1 MKLKLCFLLCLC
13 LNIRVVA
20 QENIIARGLQ
30 PGQLVPVSAGLSAF
44 KGKLLII
51 DFWATWCSPCRTM
64 LPVGDSLNQV
74 FAGKAVILPVTYE
87 KEKIAGPVL
96 RSILSKGGTST
107 RAGVY
112 ADTILQRLFP
122 HQVIPHYVWV
132 DPSGRVRAI
141 TEAPAINGFAIRTA
155 LGGTYPSAQKQDLKI
170 PYNPARPL
178 FAAGNGGAGEALRY
192 HSLLSGY
199 VPGLRSGNSISAY
212 DSVRGQLFSAR
223 NISALWLFRMAY
235 GEGGRWFPPARIIN
249 HSQDSLTLETSV
261 SGQAFEQWLAS
272 GKGYCY
278 ELLLPPS
285 MARQAYPLMQA
296 DMQRLFPQY
305 RLSVETIKTRCLAL
319 VKTGSEEQFRS
330 KGGPY
335 LVQVT
340 PFKCT
345 LQQATLKQMMLRL
358 EHQYLQNSPIPLVD
372 ETGYTGRADL
382 SFNANMSSLP
392 DVNAGLAPYGLQLVE
407 KTAEVEVLLIRD
419 NPLYTFK
426 P

>member
-13 LNIRVVA
+13 LNFRVLA

-44 KGKLLII
+44 KGKLLIL

-64 LPVGDSLNQV
+64 LPIGDSLNRV
-74 FAGKAVILPVTYE
+74 FTGKAVILPVTYE
-87 KEKIAGPVL
+87 SEKIAGPVL
-96 RSILSKGGTST
+96 HSILAKGGPSV
-107 RAGVY
+107 GIELY
-112 ADTILQRLFP
+112 ANTVLHRLFP
-122 HQVIPHYVWV
+122 HQVIPHYVWI
-132 DPSGRVRAI
+132 DPAGRVRAI
-141 TEAPAINGFAIRTA
+141 TEAPAINPISIRAA
-155 LGGTYPSAQKQDLKI
+155 LAGTYPSAQKQDLMI
-170 PYNPARPL
+170 AYDPARPL

-192 HSLLSGY
+192 HSLLSGF

-212 DSVRGQLFSAR
+212 DTVRGQLFSAR
-223 NISALWLFRMAY
+223 NVSALWLFRLAY
-235 GEGGRWFPPARIIN
+235 GEGGRWFPPARILN
-249 HSQDSLTLETSV
+249 HSRDSLTLETNV

-305 RLSVETIKTRCLAL
+305 RLAVEKINTRCLAL
-319 VKTGSEEQFRS
+319 VKTGPEGLFRS

-340 PFKCT
+340 PFRCQ
-345 LQQATLKQMMLRL
+345 LQQATLRQLMLRL
-358 EHQYLQNSPIPLVD
+358 EHQYLQNSTLPLVD
-372 ETGYTGRADL
+372 ETGYAGRADL
-382 SFNANMSSLP
+382 VFSANMSSVP
-392 DVNAGLAPYGLQLVE
+392 EINAGLAPFGLQLVE
-407 KTAEVEVLLIRD
+407 KTAEVEVMVIRD
-419 NPLYTFK
+419 NPAYAFK